1 MKLRKFVA
9 ATIKGYLNE
18 INDINNNLY
27 NTLINL
33 RNDFAIAAQKVYDE
47 WEQDE
52 EGNDEIYGSGGI
64 CDDIA
69 DAMCDVIN
77 NRTNYD
83 CFHLYDE
90 YDCHTSIYVY
100 DVNSKQIFNVNIP
113 PYVYEKGFGY
123 SWKKINDV
131 TFNLNDIDISE
142 VDYDVYIDDDGN
154 IKNEWD

>member
-1 MKLRKFVA
+1 MKLRNFVA

-77 NRTNYD
+77 NKTNYD

-90 YDCHTSIYVY
+90 YNCHTSIYVY

-131 TFNLNDIDISE
+131 IFNLNDIDISE
-142 VDYDVYIDDDGN
+142 VDYDIYIDDDGN